1 MRIQIVHTKPSAH
14 RYNISNPSQTDIHGV
29 HGGSTRTRR
38 GSCRDRRHEHRP
50 IERKRVPDAQR
61 AESQRQTCVPGLCR
75 PPPLFAQARPQPDR
89 RVAHAPQGC
98 RCGCAGRSVAGRGQ
112 PTDRPCAHCAQQAG
126 LPVPTSPAPA
136 PPAHPIATYP
146 TAPTHPNTAQGARPP
161 APGGDAC
168 ARQYACRSKTAC
180 DKRLCAVCC
189 VPLIHMVHNNNTSS
203 FLGALRCARILRA
216 SGASRMRRWK
226 RESHVYTPPSHVS
239 WSGAVGAETT
249 WMEADMQVLV
259 CGTTETV
266 ERLMLVSRQVGAN
279 SCSRL
284 P

>member
-1 MRIQIVHTKPSAH
+1 MLFTPAPSGDYINKASLSRLFSFMSRVFDSLSIHFSKLVASCTTCMGPWSTGLQILLGQVQVPVHPPLINGNMDPVQVPALGAQ
-14 RYNISNPSQTDIHGV
+14 PV
-29 HGGSTRTRR
+29 H
-38 GSCRDRRHEHRP
+38 
-50 IERKRVPDAQR
+50 
-61 AESQRQTCVPGLCR
+61 ESQIQVRGLV
-75 PPPLFAQARPQPDR
+75 DG
-89 RVAHAPQGC
+89 V
-98 RCGCAGRSVAGRGQ
+98 
-112 PTDRPCAHCAQQAG
+112 QQVG
-126 LPVPTSPAPA
+126 G
-136 PPAHPIATYP
+136 H
-146 TAPTHPNTAQGARPP
+146 AQGARPP

-259 CGTTETV
+259 CGTAETV